1 MESKVNILLV
11 DDKLENLL
19 ALEAILEKL
28 GENLVRATSGEEAL
42 RCLLHQDFAVILLD
56 VQMPGMDGFET
67 ATLIRNRGRSR
78 HTPIIFLTAFSTS
91 DQMLFKGYALGAV
104 DYLLKPLDPNALGA
118 VDYLLKPLDPNI
130 LTSKVTVFVE
140 LFKKTE
146 AVKEQTAQLVVVN
159 TELRQSEER
168 FRSLSTCSPV
178 GIFEIDTE
186 GGCKYTNPRYQA
198 ICEGGCKYTN
208 PRYQAICGLKAA
220 ESLEKR
226 WLESVH
232 PEDKERAVATWSA
245 YIREGRD
252 YSEEFRF
259 QTAHGSI
266 RWVQVRSSPMLSGQG
281 DLLGYVGTL
290 EDITE
295 RKQAEEVRA
304 QVIREQTAR
313 QEAEAANRM
322 KDEFLAVLSHEL
334 RTPLTSM
341 LGWSKILRAK
351 KLDDKA
357 TSRALEAIERNATSQ
372 MQLIEDILDVS
383 RIIRGQLRLNVSA
396 VNLISV
402 MEAALEAV
410 RPLAEPKDIKLNTVL
425 DTSVGSVYGD
435 PARLQQVVWNLL
447 TNAIKFTPKGGRV
460 DVKLSKYFGFSISDF
475 GYAQSNDLG
484 LESDGFGYAQSND
497 LGLESDGK
505 NLDSSNIDESSNL
518 KSQIQNSKFQYAQI
532 QVIDTGIG
540 ISSEFLPKVFERF
553 RQADSTTTRSHN
565 GLGLGLAIVRHLVEL
580 HKGTIFAQSLGA
592 GQGATFTV
600 RLPLLDSRGNRGNRE
615 ATGEISSPMASTPLA
630 GLRVL
635 VVDDEADTRN
645 FLSFMFEEYGAFAT
659 AVASVDEA
667 LAVLEQAKP
676 DILISDI
683 GMSEQDGYTLIR
695 KLRSLEPEKGG
706 CIPAIAL
713 TAYTREEDRL
723 EALSAGFQQH
733 LSKPID
739 PNKLIAVV
747 ANVLELSLEVPV
759 S

>member
-1 MESKVNILLV
+1 MQMEPKVNILLV

-104 DYLLKPLDPNALGA
+104 DYLLKPLDPN
-118 VDYLLKPLDPNI
+118 I

-146 AVKEQTAQLVVVN
+146 AVKIQAAQLVAVN
-159 TELRQSEER
+159 AELRQSEER
-168 FRSLSTCSPV
+168 LRSLSTCSPV

-186 GGCKYTNPRYQA
+186 GGCRYTNPRYQ
-198 ICEGGCKYTN
+198 I
-208 PRYQAICGLKAA
+208 ICGLKAA
-220 ESLEKR
+220 ESLEKS
-226 WLESVH
+226 WLESIH
-232 PEDKERAVATWSA
+232 PEDRERAVGSWSK
-245 YIREGRD
+245 YICEGRD

-259 QTAHGSI
+259 QTTHGI
-266 RWVQVRSSPMLSGQG
+266 ARWVQVRSSPMLSGQG
-281 DLLGYVGTL
+281 ELLGYVGTL

-341 LGWSKILRAK
+341 LGWSKILRSK
-351 KLDDKA
+351 KLDEKA
-357 TSRALEAIERNATSQ
+357 TSRALEAIERNAISQ

-410 RPLAEPKDIKLNTVL
+410 RPLAEPKEIQLTTVL

-435 PARLQQVVWNLL
+435 PARLQQIVWNLL

-460 DVKLSKYFGFSISDF
+460 EVNLSIVCGEEQQTTQK
-475 GYAQSNDLG
+475 
-484 LESDGFGYAQSND
+484 
-497 LGLESDGK
+497 
-505 NLDSSNIDESSNL
+505 
-518 KSQIQNSKFQYAQI
+518 YAQI

-580 HKGTIFAQSLGA
+580 HKGTIFAHSLGS

-600 RLPLLDSRGNRGNRE
+600 KLPLLQNNRE
-615 ATGEISSPMASTPLA
+615 NRVNRETTGEISSSVASTPLA

-667 LAVLEQAKP
+667 LAVVEQAKP

-695 KLRSLEPEKGG
+695 KLRSLEAEKGG

-739 PNKLIAVV
+739 PTKLIAMV
-747 ANVLELSLEVPV
+747 ASILKLPVEVAV
-759 S
+759 N

>member
-1 MESKVNILLV
+1 MQMEPKVNILLV

-104 DYLLKPLDPNALGA
+104 DYLLKPLDPN
-118 VDYLLKPLDPNI
+118 I

-146 AVKEQTAQLVVVN
+146 AIKQQAAQLVAVN
-159 TELRQSEER
+159 AELRQSEER
-168 FRSLSTCSPV
+168 LRSLSTCSPV

-186 GGCKYTNPRYQA
+186 GGCRYTNPRYQ
-198 ICEGGCKYTN
+198 I
-208 PRYQAICGLKAA
+208 ICGLKAA
-220 ESLEKR
+220 ESLEKI

-232 PEDKERAVATWSA
+232 PEDRERAVVSWST
-245 YIREGRD
+245 YICEGRD

-259 QTAHGSI
+259 QTAQGII

-281 DLLGYVGTL
+281 ELLGYVGTL

-341 LGWSKILRAK
+341 LGWSKILRSK

-357 TSRALEAIERNATSQ
+357 TSRALEAIERNAISQ

-410 RPLAEPKDIKLNTVL
+410 RPLAEPKEIQLNTIL

-435 PARLQQVVWNLL
+435 PARLQQIVWNLL

-460 DVKLSKYFGFSISDF
+460 EVNLSIVCGEEQQTTQK
-475 GYAQSNDLG
+475 
-484 LESDGFGYAQSND
+484 
-497 LGLESDGK
+497 
-505 NLDSSNIDESSNL
+505 
-518 KSQIQNSKFQYAQI
+518 YAQI
-532 QVIDTGIG
+532 KVIDTGIG

-580 HKGTIFAQSLGA
+580 HKGTISAQSPGS

-600 RLPLLDSRGNRGNRE
+600 KLPLLQDNRGNRGNRE
-615 ATGEISSPMASTPLA
+615 ATGEISSPVASTPLA
-630 GLRVL
+630 GLKVL

-645 FLSFMFEEYGAFAT
+645 FLRFMFEEYGAIAT

-667 LAVLEQAKP
+667 LAVLEQAKA

-739 PNKLIAVV
+739 PTKLIAMV
-747 ANVLELSLEVPV
+747 ANVLKLPVQVPV

>member
-1 MESKVNILLV
+1 MQMEPKVNILLV

-104 DYLLKPLDPNALGA
+104 DYLLKPLDPN
-118 VDYLLKPLDPNI
+118 I

-146 AVKEQTAQLVVVN
+146 AIKQQAAQLVAMN
-159 TELRQSEER
+159 AELRQSEER
-168 FRSLSTCSPV
+168 LRSLSTCSPV

-186 GGCKYTNPRYQA
+186 GGCRYTNPRYQ
-198 ICEGGCKYTN
+198 I
-208 PRYQAICGLKAA
+208 ICGLKAT
-220 ESLEKR
+220 ESLEKS

-232 PEDKERAVATWSA
+232 PEDRERAVASWSN
-245 YIREGRD
+245 YICEGRD

-259 QTAHGSI
+259 QTAQGII

-281 DLLGYVGTL
+281 ELLGYVGTL

-341 LGWSKILRAK
+341 LGWSKILRSK

-357 TSRALEAIERNATSQ
+357 TSRALEAIERNAISQ

-410 RPLAEPKDIKLNTVL
+410 RPLAEPKEIQLNTVL

-435 PARLQQVVWNLL
+435 PARLQQIVWNLL

-460 DVKLSKYFGFSISDF
+460 EVNLSIVYGEEQQTTQK
-475 GYAQSNDLG
+475 
-484 LESDGFGYAQSND
+484 
-497 LGLESDGK
+497 
-505 NLDSSNIDESSNL
+505 
-518 KSQIQNSKFQYAQI
+518 YAQI

-580 HKGTIFAQSLGA
+580 HKGTIFAQSPGS

-600 RLPLLDSRGNRGNRE
+600 RLPLLQDNRGNRGNRE
-615 ATGEISSPMASTPLA
+615 NREAAEGISSSVASTPLA
-630 GLRVL
+630 GLKVL

-645 FLSFMFEEYGAFAT
+645 FLSFMFEEYGAIAT

-667 LAVLEQAKP
+667 LAVLEQAKA

-706 CIPAIAL
+706 CMPAIAL

-723 EALSAGFQQH
+723 EALAAGFQQH

-739 PNKLIAVV
+739 PTKLIAMV
-747 ANVLELSLEVPV
+747 ASVLKLSVQVPV

>member
-1 MESKVNILLV
+1 MQIEPKVNILLV

-42 RCLLHQDFAVILLD
+42 RCLLNQDYAVILLD

-78 HTPIIFLTAFSTS
+78 HTPIIFLTAFSSS
-91 DQMLFKGYALGAV
+91 DQMLFKGY
-104 DYLLKPLDPNALGA
+104 ALGA

-146 AVKEQTAQLVVVN
+146 AVKQQAAQLVAVN
-159 TELRQSEER
+159 AELRQSEER
-168 FRSLSTCSPV
+168 LRSLSTCSPV

-186 GGCKYTNPRYQA
+186 GGCRYTNPRYQ
-198 ICEGGCKYTN
+198 T
-208 PRYQAICGLKAA
+208 ICGLKAA

-232 PEDKERAVATWSA
+232 PEDRERAVTSWSD
-245 YIREGRD
+245 YIREGRN

-259 QTAHGSI
+259 QTAQGI
-266 RWVQVRSSPMLSGQG
+266 VRWVQVRSSPMLSGQG
-281 DLLGYVGTL
+281 ELLGYVGTL

-295 RKQAEEVRA
+295 GKQAEEVRA

-341 LGWSKILRAK
+341 LGWSKILRSK
-351 KLDDKA
+351 KLDEKA
-357 TSRALEAIERNATSQ
+357 TSRALEAIERNAMSQ

-410 RPLAEPKDIKLNTVL
+410 RPLAEAKDIKLNTVL
-425 DTSVGSVYGD
+425 NTSVGSVYGD

-460 DVKLSKYFGFSISDF
+460 EVRLSAYFGSSISDF
-475 GYAQSNDLG
+475 GFAQSNDFGLG
-484 LESDGFGYAQSND
+484 SDG
-497 LGLESDGK
+497 E
-505 NLDSSNIDESSNL
+505 NLDSSNTDEGSNP
-518 KSQIQNSKFQYAQI
+518 KFKIQNSKSQYAQI

-540 ISSEFLPKVFERF
+540 ISSEFLPKVFDRF

-580 HKGTIFAQSLGA
+580 HKGTIFAQSPGT
-592 GQGATFTV
+592 GEGATFTV
-600 RLPLLDSRGNRGNRE
+600 RLPLLQDNRANRGNRE
-615 ATGEISSPMASTPLA
+615 ATGEISSPVASVPLA
-630 GLRVL
+630 GLKVL
-635 VVDDEADTRN
+635 VVDDQADTRN
-645 FLSFMFEEYGAFAT
+645 FLSFMFEEYGAIAT

-667 LAVLEQAKP
+667 LTVIEQAKA

-706 CIPAIAL
+706 RIPAIAL

-723 EALSAGFQQH
+723 EALTAGFQQH

-739 PNKLIAVV
+739 PTKLIAMVI
-747 ANVLELSLEVPV
+747 NVLKLPQQVPV

>member
-104 DYLLKPLDPNALGA
+104 DYLLKPLDPN
-118 VDYLLKPLDPNI
+118 I

-146 AVKEQTAQLVVVN
+146 AVKQQTAQLVAVN

-178 GIFEIDTE
+178 GIFETDTE
-186 GGCKYTNPRYQA
+186 GD
-198 ICEGGCKYTN
+198 CKYTN
-208 PRYQAICGLKAA
+208 PRYQAICGLKAS

-226 WLESVH
+226 WLESVY
-232 PEDKERAVATWSA
+232 PEDKERAIASWSA
-245 YIREGRD
+245 YICEGRE

-259 QTAHGSI
+259 QAAHGNI
-266 RWVQVRSSPMLSGQG
+266 RWVQVRSSPMLSSQG

-341 LGWSKILRAK
+341 LGWSKILRTK
-351 KLDDKA
+351 KLDEKA
-357 TSRALEAIERNATSQ
+357 TSRALEAIERNAISQ

-410 RPLAEPKDIKLNTVL
+410 RPLAEPKDIQLNTVL
-425 DTSVGSVYGD
+425 DTSIGSVYGD
-435 PARLQQVVWNLL
+435 PARLQQIVWNLL

-460 DVKLSKYFGFSISDF
+460 EVRLSKHFGLPISDF
-475 GYAQSNDLG
+475 GVGATSTTISTSQSNNLRF
-484 LESDGFGYAQSND
+484 ESDS
-497 LGLESDGK
+497 E
-505 NLDSSNIDESSNL
+505 NLDSANTDESNNL
-518 KSQIQNSKFQYAQI
+518 KSKIQNPKSQYAQI

-540 ISSEFLPKVFERF
+540 ISSEFLPKVFDRF

-580 HKGTIFAQSLGA
+580 HKGTIFAQSSGSE
-592 GQGATFTV
+592 QGATFTV
-600 RLPLLDSRGNRGNRE
+600 RLPLLQDNRGSRASRE
-615 ATGEISSPMASTPLA
+615 ATGEISSPVASTPLA

-659 AVASVDEA
+659 AVPSVDEA
-667 LAVLEQAKP
+667 LVVLEQTKP

-706 CIPAIAL
+706 RIPAIAL

-723 EALSAGFQQH
+723 KALSAGFQQH

-739 PNKLIAVV
+739 PNKLIAAV
-747 ANVLELSLEVPV
+747 ANILELPLQVPV

>member
-1 MESKVNILLV
+1 MQMEPKVNILLV

-104 DYLLKPLDPNALGA
+104 DYLLKPLDPN
-118 VDYLLKPLDPNI
+118 I
-130 LTSKVTVFVE
+130 LTSKVTVFAE

-146 AVKEQTAQLVVVN
+146 AVKLQAAQLVAVN
-159 TELRQSEER
+159 AELRQSEER

-186 GGCKYTNPRYQA
+186 GRCRYTNPRYQ
-198 ICEGGCKYTN
+198 T
-208 PRYQAICGLKAA
+208 ICGVKAA
-220 ESLEKR
+220 QSVEKS

-232 PEDKERAVATWSA
+232 PEDRERAVNSWAA
-245 YIREGRD
+245 YINEGRD

-259 QTAHGSI
+259 QTVHSSV

-281 DLLGYVGTL
+281 ELLGYVGTL

-341 LGWSKILRAK
+341 LGWSKILRSK

-357 TSRALEAIERNATSQ
+357 TARALEAIERNATSQ

-383 RIIRGQLRLNVSA
+383 RIIRGQLRLNICA

-410 RPLAEPKDIKLNTVL
+410 RPLAEAKAIQLNTVL

-460 DVKLSKYFGFSISDF
+460 EVRLSTYFGYSINDSPDL
-475 GYAQSNDLG
+475 ASNQASLA
-484 LESDGFGYAQSND
+484 LESKDKNSNSNTDETSNPKSKNVRVSEAEAQNP
-497 LGLESDGK
+497 
-505 NLDSSNIDESSNL
+505 
-518 KSQIQNSKFQYAQI
+518 KFQYAQI

-540 ISSEFLPKVFERF
+540 ISPEFLPKVFERF

-580 HKGTIFAQSLGA
+580 HKGTICAESPGTE
-592 GQGATFTV
+592 QGATFTV
-600 RLPLLDSRGNRGNRE
+600 RLPLLQDNRANKGTKE
-615 ATGEISSPMASTPLA
+615 AGEISSLGASTPLA
-630 GLRVL
+630 GLKVL
-635 VVDDEADTRN
+635 VVDDETDTRN
-645 FLSFMFEEYGAFAT
+645 FLSFMFEDYGAVAT
-659 AVASVDEA
+659 AVSSVDEA
-667 LAVLEQAKP
+667 LAVLEQTKP

-706 CIPAIAL
+706 RIPAIAL
-713 TAYTREEDRL
+713 TAYTRDEDRL
-723 EALSAGFQQH
+723 QALAAGFQQH
-733 LSKPID
+733 LPKPID
-739 PNKLIAVV
+739 PTKLIGVV
-747 ANVLELSLEVPV
+747 VNVLKLPVEVPV

>member
-1 MESKVNILLV
+1 MQMEPKVNILLV

-104 DYLLKPLDPNALGA
+104 DYLLKPLDPN
-118 VDYLLKPLDPNI
+118 I

-146 AVKEQTAQLVVVN
+146 AVKQQTAQLVAVN

-178 GIFEIDTE
+178 GIFETDTE
-186 GGCKYTNPRYQA
+186 GD
-198 ICEGGCKYTN
+198 CKYTN
-208 PRYQAICGLKAA
+208 PRYQAICGLKAS
-220 ESLEKR
+220 ESLEKK

-232 PEDKERAVATWSA
+232 PEDKERAIASWSA
-245 YIREGRD
+245 YICEGRE

-259 QTAHGSI
+259 QAVHGNI
-266 RWVQVRSSPMLSGQG
+266 RWVQVRSSPMLSSQG

-351 KLDDKA
+351 KLDEKA
-357 TSRALEAIERNATSQ
+357 TSRALEAIERNAISQ

-410 RPLAEPKDIKLNTVL
+410 RPLAEPKDIQLSTVL
-425 DTSVGSVYGD
+425 DTSIGSVYGD
-435 PARLQQVVWNLL
+435 PARLQQIVWNLL

-460 DVKLSKYFGFSISDF
+460 EVRLSKHFGLPISDF
-475 GYAQSNDLG
+475 PAERYANGVIATSKNLSTTQSNDFG
-484 LESDGFGYAQSND
+484 LESHS
-497 LGLESDGK
+497 E
-505 NLDSSNIDESSNL
+505 NLDSSNTEESNNL
-518 KSQIQNSKFQYAQI
+518 KSVLENSDGREPNLKLSAKSQNSKSQYAQI

-580 HKGTIFAQSLGA
+580 HKGTIFAQSLGT

-600 RLPLLDSRGNRGNRE
+600 RLPLLQDNRGNRE
-615 ATGEISSPMASTPLA
+615 ATGKISSSLASTPLA
-630 GLRVL
+630 GLKVL

-683 GMSEQDGYTLIR
+683 GMSGQDGYTLIR

-706 CIPAIAL
+706 RIPAIAL

-723 EALSAGFQQH
+723 KALSAGFQQH

-739 PNKLIAVV
+739 PNKLIAAV
-747 ANVLELSLEVPV
+747 ANVLELPLEVPV

>member
-1 MESKVNILLV
+1 MQMESKVNILLV

-104 DYLLKPLDPNALGA
+104 DYLLKPLDPN
-118 VDYLLKPLDPNI
+118 I
-130 LTSKVTVFVE
+130 LTSKVIVFVE

-146 AVKEQTAQLVVVN
+146 AVKQQAAQLVAVN

-198 ICEGGCKYTN
+198 IC
-208 PRYQAICGLKAA
+208 GLKAA

-232 PEDKERAVATWSA
+232 PEDKERAVASWSA

-259 QTAHGSI
+259 QTAHGSD

-281 DLLGYVGTL
+281 ELVGYVGTL

-351 KLDDKA
+351 KLDEKA

-396 VNLISV
+396 VNLLSV

-425 DTSVGSVYGD
+425 DTSIGSVYGD
-435 PARLQQVVWNLL
+435 PARLQQIVWNLL

-460 DVKLSKYFGFSISDF
+460 EVRLSKYLGFSISDLE
-475 GYAQSNDLG
+475 LG
-484 LESDGFGYAQSND
+484 SDG
-497 LGLESDGK
+497 E
-505 NLDSSNIDESSNL
+505 NLDSLDTDKSSNL
-518 KSQIQNSKFQYAQI
+518 QSKIQNSKSQYAQI
-532 QVIDTGIG
+532 QVVDTGIG

-600 RLPLLDSRGNRGNRE
+600 RLPLLQDNRGNRASRE
-615 ATGEISSPMASTPLA
+615 ATGEISSVASTPLA

-635 VVDDEADTRN
+635 VVDDETDTRN

-706 CIPAIAL
+706 RIPAIAL

-723 EALSAGFQQH
+723 KALSAGFQQH

-739 PNKLIAVV
+739 PTKLIAVV
-747 ANVLELSLEVPV
+747 ANVLELTLEVTV

>member
-1 MESKVNILLV
+1 MQMEPKVNILLV

-104 DYLLKPLDPNALGA
+104 DYLLKPLDPN
-118 VDYLLKPLDPNI
+118 I
-130 LTSKVTVFVE
+130 LTSKVIVFVE

-146 AVKEQTAQLVVVN
+146 AVKQQAAQLVAVN
-159 TELRQSEER
+159 AELRQSEER
-168 FRSLSTCSPV
+168 LRSLSTCSPV

-186 GGCKYTNPRYQA
+186 GGCRYTNPRYQ
-198 ICEGGCKYTN
+198 I
-208 PRYQAICGLKAA
+208 ICGLKAA
-220 ESLEKR
+220 ESLQKK

-232 PEDKERAVATWSA
+232 PEDRERAVATWSN
-245 YIREGRD
+245 YICEGRD

-259 QTAHGSI
+259 QTAHGII

-281 DLLGYVGTL
+281 ELLGYVGTL

-341 LGWSKILRAK
+341 LGWSKILRSK
-351 KLDDKA
+351 KLDEKA

-396 VNLISV
+396 VNLITV

-410 RPLAEPKDIKLNTVL
+410 RPLAEPKEIQLTTVL

-435 PARLQQVVWNLL
+435 PARLQQIVWNLL

-460 DVKLSKYFGFSISDF
+460 EVHLSVVCDQEQQKTH
-475 GYAQSNDLG
+475 
-484 LESDGFGYAQSND
+484 
-497 LGLESDGK
+497 K
-505 NLDSSNIDESSNL
+505 H
-518 KSQIQNSKFQYAQI
+518 AQI

-580 HKGTIFAQSLGA
+580 HKGTISAESLGT

-600 RLPLLDSRGNRGNRE
+600 RLPVLQDNRGNRGNRGNKE
-615 ATGEISSPMASTPLA
+615 LTQEISSSVVSTPLA

-667 LAVLEQAKP
+667 LAILEQAKT

-723 EALSAGFQQH
+723 KALSAGFQQH

-739 PNKLIAVV
+739 PTKLIAMV
-747 ANVLELSLEVPV
+747 ASVLKLPVEVSV

>member
-1 MESKVNILLV
+1 MEPKVNILLV

-104 DYLLKPLDPNALGA
+104 DYLLKPLDPN
-118 VDYLLKPLDPNI
+118 I
-130 LTSKVTVFVE
+130 LTSKVIVFVE

-146 AVKEQTAQLVVVN
+146 AVKQQAAQLVAVN

-178 GIFEIDTE
+178 GIFETDTE
-186 GGCKYTNPRYQA
+186 GD
-198 ICEGGCKYTN
+198 CKYTN

-232 PEDKERAVATWSA
+232 PEDRERAIASWSA
-245 YIREGRD
+245 YICEGRD

-259 QTAHGSI
+259 QTTQSSI
-266 RWVQVRSSPMLSGQG
+266 RWVQVRSSPMLSSQG
-281 DLLGYVGTL
+281 ELLGYVGTL

-357 TSRALEAIERNATSQ
+357 TSRALEAIERNAISQ

-410 RPLAEPKDIKLNTVL
+410 RPLAEPKDIQLSTVL

-435 PARLQQVVWNLL
+435 PARLQQIVWNLL

-460 DVKLSKYFGFSISDF
+460 EVKLSTYFGFSISDF
-475 GYAQSNDLG
+475 GLG
-484 LESDGFGYAQSND
+484 ADSE
-497 LGLESDGK
+497 
-505 NLDSSNIDESSNL
+505 NLDSSNTDENGNL
-518 KSQIQNSKFQYAQI
+518 RSKIPNPKSQYAQI

-580 HKGTIFAQSLGA
+580 HKGTIFAQSSGS

-600 RLPLLDSRGNRGNRE
+600 RLPLLQDNRE
-615 ATGEISSPMASTPLA
+615 NREVTGKISSPASTPLA

-635 VVDDEADTRN
+635 VVDDETDTRN

-659 AVASVDEA
+659 AVGSVDEA

-706 CIPAIAL
+706 RIPAIAL
-713 TAYTREEDRL
+713 TAYTREEDHL

-739 PNKLIAVV
+739 PNKLIAAV
-747 ANVLELSLEVPV
+747 ANVLKLPLEVPV

>member
-1 MESKVNILLV
+1 MQMEPKVNILIV

-104 DYLLKPLDPNALGA
+104 DYLF
-118 VDYLLKPLDPNI
+118 KPLDPNI

-146 AVKEQTAQLVVVN
+146 AVKQQAAQLVAVN
-159 TELRQSEER
+159 AELRQSEER
-168 FRSLSTCSPV
+168 LRSLSTCSPV

-186 GGCKYTNPRYQA
+186 GGCR
-198 ICEGGCKYTN
+198 YTN

-232 PEDKERAVATWSA
+232 PEDRERADASWSA

-252 YSEEFRF
+252 YSDEFRF
-259 QTAHGSI
+259 QTAHSI
-266 RWVQVRSSPMLSGQG
+266 GRWVQVRSSPMLSSQG
-281 DLLGYVGTL
+281 ELLGYVGTL

-341 LGWSKILRAK
+341 LGWSKILRSK
-351 KLDDKA
+351 KLDEKA
-357 TSRALEAIERNATSQ
+357 TSRALEAIERNAVAQ

-402 MEAALEAV
+402 MEAVLEAV

-460 DVKLSKYFGFSISDF
+460 EVRLSTYFGFSISDF
-475 GYAQSNDLG
+475 GLA
-484 LESDGFGYAQSND
+484 SDG
-497 LGLESDGK
+497 E
-505 NLDSSNIDESSNL
+505 NLDSSNTDESSNL
-518 KSQIQNSKFQYAQI
+518 TSVLESSDAGEPTLRHSAKSQNCKSQYAQI
-532 QVIDTGIG
+532 EVIDTGIG
-540 ISSEFLPKVFERF
+540 ISAEFLPKVFERF

-565 GLGLGLAIVRHLVEL
+565 GLGLG
-580 HKGTIFAQSLGA
+580 G
-592 GQGATFTV
+592 
-600 RLPLLDSRGNRGNRE
+600 
-615 ATGEISSPMASTPLA
+615 
-630 GLRVL
+630 
-635 VVDDEADTRN
+635 
-645 FLSFMFEEYGAFAT
+645 
-659 AVASVDEA
+659 
-667 LAVLEQAKP
+667 
-676 DILISDI
+676 
-683 GMSEQDGYTLIR
+683 
-695 KLRSLEPEKGG
+695 
-706 CIPAIAL
+706 
-713 TAYTREEDRL
+713 
-723 EALSAGFQQH
+723 
-733 LSKPID
+733 
-739 PNKLIAVV
+739 
-747 ANVLELSLEVPV
+747 
-759 S
+759 

>member
-1 MESKVNILLV
+1 MQMEPKVNILLV

-104 DYLLKPLDPNALGA
+104 DYLLKPLDPN
-118 VDYLLKPLDPNI
+118 I
-130 LTSKVTVFVE
+130 LTSKVIVFVE

-146 AVKEQTAQLVVVN
+146 AVKQQAAQLVAVN

-198 ICEGGCKYTN
+198 IC
-208 PRYQAICGLKAA
+208 GLKAA
-220 ESLEKR
+220 ESLEKI

-232 PEDKERAVATWSA
+232 PEDKERAVASWSA

-259 QTAHGSI
+259 QTAHGSD

-281 DLLGYVGTL
+281 ELMGYVGTL

-351 KLDDKA
+351 KLDEKA
-357 TSRALEAIERNATSQ
+357 TSRALEAIERNAISQ

-425 DTSVGSVYGD
+425 DTSIGSVYGD

-460 DVKLSKYFGFSISDF
+460 EVRLSKYLGFSISDLE
-475 GYAQSNDLG
+475 LG
-484 LESDGFGYAQSND
+484 SDD
-497 LGLESDGK
+497 E
-505 NLDSSNIDESSNL
+505 NLDSLDTDKSSNL
-518 KSQIQNSKFQYAQI
+518 QSKIQNSKSQYAQI

-580 HKGTIFAQSLGA
+580 HKGAIFAQSLGT

-600 RLPLLDSRGNRGNRE
+600 RLPLLQDNRGNRASRE
-615 ATGEISSPMASTPLA
+615 ATGEISSVASTPLA

-635 VVDDEADTRN
+635 VVDDETDTRN

-659 AVASVDEA
+659 AVGSVDEA

-706 CIPAIAL
+706 HIPAIAL

-723 EALSAGFQQH
+723 KALSAGFQQH

-739 PNKLIAVV
+739 PTKLITVV
-747 ANVLELSLEVPV
+747 ANVLELPLEVSV

>member
-1 MESKVNILLV
+1 MQMEPKVNILLV

-104 DYLLKPLDPNALGA
+104 DYLLKPLDPN
-118 VDYLLKPLDPNI
+118 I

-146 AVKEQTAQLVVVN
+146 AVKQQAAQLVAMN
-159 TELRQSEER
+159 AELRQSEER
-168 FRSLSTCSPV
+168 LRSLSTCSPV

-186 GGCKYTNPRYQA
+186 GGCRYTNPRYQ
-198 ICEGGCKYTN
+198 I
-208 PRYQAICGLKAA
+208 ICGLKAA
-220 ESLEKR
+220 ESLEKS

-232 PEDKERAVATWSA
+232 PEDKERAVASWSA
-245 YIREGRD
+245 YIYEGRD

-259 QTAHGSI
+259 QTAHGII
-266 RWVQVRSSPMLSGQG
+266 RCVQVRSSPMLSGQG
-281 DLLGYVGTL
+281 ELLGYVGTL

-341 LGWSKILRAK
+341 LGWSKILRSK
-351 KLDDKA
+351 KLDEKA
-357 TSRALEAIERNATSQ
+357 TSRALEAIERNAMSQ

-410 RPLAEPKDIKLNTVL
+410 RPLAEPKEIQLNTVL

-435 PARLQQVVWNLL
+435 PARLQQIVWNLL

-460 DVKLSKYFGFSISDF
+460 EVNLSIVCGEEQQTTQK
-475 GYAQSNDLG
+475 
-484 LESDGFGYAQSND
+484 
-497 LGLESDGK
+497 
-505 NLDSSNIDESSNL
+505 
-518 KSQIQNSKFQYAQI
+518 YAQI

-580 HKGTIFAQSLGA
+580 HKGTIFAQSPGS

-600 RLPLLDSRGNRGNRE
+600 RLPLLQDNRGNRE
-615 ATGEISSPMASTPLA
+615 NREAAEGISSSVASTPLA
-630 GLRVL
+630 GLKVL

-645 FLSFMFEEYGAFAT
+645 FLSFMFEEYGAIAT

-667 LAVLEQAKP
+667 LAVLEQAKV

-706 CIPAIAL
+706 CMPAIAL

-723 EALSAGFQQH
+723 KALSVGFQQH

-739 PNKLIAVV
+739 PTKLIAMV
-747 ANVLELSLEVPV
+747 ASVLKLPVEVSV

>member
-1 MESKVNILLV
+1 MQIEPKVNILLV

-42 RCLLHQDFAVILLD
+42 RCLLNQDYAVILLD

-78 HTPIIFLTAFSTS
+78 HTPIIFLTAFSSS
-91 DQMLFKGYALGAV
+91 DQMLFKGY
-104 DYLLKPLDPNALGA
+104 ALGA

-146 AVKEQTAQLVVVN
+146 AVKQQAAQLVAVN
-159 TELRQSEER
+159 AELRQSEER
-168 FRSLSTCSPV
+168 LRSLSTCSPV

-186 GGCKYTNPRYQA
+186 GGCRYTNPRYQ
-198 ICEGGCKYTN
+198 T
-208 PRYQAICGLKAA
+208 ICGLKAA

-232 PEDKERAVATWSA
+232 PEDRERAVTSWSD
-245 YIREGRD
+245 YIREGRN

-259 QTAHGSI
+259 QTAQGI
-266 RWVQVRSSPMLSGQG
+266 VRWVQVRSSPMLSGQG
-281 DLLGYVGTL
+281 ELLGYVGTL

-295 RKQAEEVRA
+295 GKQAEEVRA

-341 LGWSKILRAK
+341 LGWSKILRSK

-357 TSRALEAIERNATSQ
+357 TSRALEAIERNAMSQ

-410 RPLAEPKDIKLNTVL
+410 RPLAEAKDIKLNTVL
-425 DTSVGSVYGD
+425 NTSVGSVYGD

-460 DVKLSKYFGFSISDF
+460 EVRLSAYFGSSISDF
-475 GYAQSNDLG
+475 PAERYANGFAQSNDFGLG
-484 LESDGFGYAQSND
+484 SDG
-497 LGLESDGK
+497 E
-505 NLDSSNIDESSNL
+505 NLDSSNTDEGSNPKFQIPIS
-518 KSQIQNSKFQYAQI
+518 KSQYAQI

-580 HKGTIFAQSLGA
+580 HKGTIFAQSPGT
-592 GQGATFTV
+592 GEGATFTV
-600 RLPLLDSRGNRGNRE
+600 RLPLLQDNRANRGNTE
-615 ATGEISSPMASTPLA
+615 ATGEISSPVASVPLA
-630 GLRVL
+630 GLKVL
-635 VVDDEADTRN
+635 VVDDQADTRN
-645 FLSFMFEEYGAFAT
+645 FLSFMFEEYGAIAT

-667 LAVLEQAKP
+667 LTVIEQAKA

-706 CIPAIAL
+706 RIPAIAL

-723 EALSAGFQQH
+723 EALTAGFQQH

-739 PNKLIAVV
+739 PTKLIAMVV
-747 ANVLELSLEVPV
+747 NVLKLPQEVPV

>member
-1 MESKVNILLV
+1 MQMEPKVNILLV

-42 RCLLHQDFAVILLD
+42 RCLLNQDYAVILLD

-78 HTPIIFLTAFSTS
+78 HTPIIFLTAFSSS
-91 DQMLFKGYALGAV
+91 DQMLFKGY
-104 DYLLKPLDPNALGA
+104 ALGA

-146 AVKEQTAQLVVVN
+146 AVKQQAAQLVAVN
-159 TELRQSEER
+159 AELRQSEER
-168 FRSLSTCSPV
+168 LRSLSTCSPV

-186 GGCKYTNPRYQA
+186 GGCRYTNPRYQ
-198 ICEGGCKYTN
+198 T
-208 PRYQAICGLKAA
+208 ICGLKAA

-232 PEDKERAVATWSA
+232 PEDRERAVTSWSD
-245 YIREGRD
+245 YIREGRN

-259 QTAHGSI
+259 QTAQGI
-266 RWVQVRSSPMLSGQG
+266 VRWVQVRSSPMLSGQG
-281 DLLGYVGTL
+281 ELLGYVGTL

-295 RKQAEEVRA
+295 GKQAEEVRA

-341 LGWSKILRAK
+341 LGWSKILRSK
-351 KLDDKA
+351 KLDEKA
-357 TSRALEAIERNATSQ
+357 TSRALEAIERNAMSQ

-410 RPLAEPKDIKLNTVL
+410 RPLAEAKDIKLNTVL
-425 DTSVGSVYGD
+425 NTSVGSVYGD

-460 DVKLSKYFGFSISDF
+460 EVRLSAYFGSSISDF
-475 GYAQSNDLG
+475 GFAQSNDFGLG
-484 LESDGFGYAQSND
+484 SDG
-497 LGLESDGK
+497 E
-505 NLDSSNIDESSNL
+505 NLDSSNTDEGSNP
-518 KSQIQNSKFQYAQI
+518 KFKIQNSKSQYAQI

-580 HKGTIFAQSLGA
+580 HKGTIFAQSPGT
-592 GQGATFTV
+592 GEGATFTV
-600 RLPLLDSRGNRGNRE
+600 RLPLLQDNRANRGNRE
-615 ATGEISSPMASTPLA
+615 ATGEISSPVASVPLA

-635 VVDDEADTRN
+635 VVDDQPDTRN
-645 FLSFMFEEYGAFAT
+645 FLSFMFEEYGAIAT

-667 LAVLEQAKP
+667 LTVIEQAKA

-706 CIPAIAL
+706 RIPAIAL

-723 EALSAGFQQH
+723 EALTAGFQQH

-739 PNKLIAVV
+739 PTKLIAMVI
-747 ANVLELSLEVPV
+747 NVLKLPQQVPV

>member
-1 MESKVNILLV
+1 MQMEPKVNILLV
-11 DDKLENLL
+11 DDKVENLL

-104 DYLLKPLDPNALGA
+104 DYLLKPLN
-118 VDYLLKPLDPNI
+118 PNI
-130 LTSKVTVFVE
+130 LTSKVIVFVE

-146 AVKEQTAQLVVVN
+146 AVKQQAAQLVAVN
-159 TELRQSEER
+159 GSLRQSEER
-168 FRSLSTCSPV
+168 LRSLSTCSPV

-186 GGCKYTNPRYQA
+186 GGCR
-198 ICEGGCKYTN
+198 YTN
-208 PRYQAICGLKAA
+208 PRYQAICGLQAA

-232 PEDKERAVATWSA
+232 PEDRERAVSSWSN
-245 YIREGRD
+245 YIRQSRD

-259 QTAHGSI
+259 QTAYGSI

-281 DLLGYVGTL
+281 ELLGYVGTL

-313 QEAEAANRM
+313 AEAEAANRM

-341 LGWSKILRAK
+341 LGWSKILRSK

-357 TSRALEAIERNATSQ
+357 TSRALEAIERNAISQ

-383 RIIRGQLRLNVSA
+383 RIIRGQLRLNVAA

-410 RPLAEPKDIKLNTVL
+410 RPLAEAKDIKLNTVL

-447 TNAIKFTPKGGRV
+447 TNAIKFTPKGGKV
-460 DVKLSKYFGFSISDF
+460 EVNLSVVYGE
-475 GYAQSNDLG
+475 GQ
-484 LESDGFGYAQSND
+484 QTTHR
-497 LGLESDGK
+497 
-505 NLDSSNIDESSNL
+505 
-518 KSQIQNSKFQYAQI
+518 YAQI

-580 HKGTIFAQSLGA
+580 HKGTIFAQSLGT

-600 RLPLLDSRGNRGNRE
+600 RLPLLQDNRNSRWNGE
-615 ATGEISSPMASTPLA
+615 TEEISSPVPSTPLA

-635 VVDDEADTRN
+635 VVDDETDTRN
-645 FLSFMFEEYGAFAT
+645 FLSFMFEEYGAIAT

-667 LAVLEQAKP
+667 LAVVEQAKL

-706 CIPAIAL
+706 GIPAIAL

-723 EALSAGFQQH
+723 EALRAGFQQH

-739 PNKLIAVV
+739 PTKLIAMV
-747 ANVLELSLEVPV
+747 ANVLKLPLEI
-759 S
+759 SAS

>member
-1 MESKVNILLV
+1 MEPKVNILLV

-104 DYLLKPLDPNALGA
+104 DYLLKPLDPN
-118 VDYLLKPLDPNI
+118 I
-130 LTSKVTVFVE
+130 LTSKVIVFVE

-146 AVKEQTAQLVVVN
+146 AVKQQAAQLVAVN

-178 GIFEIDTE
+178 GIFETDTE
-186 GGCKYTNPRYQA
+186 GN
-198 ICEGGCKYTN
+198 CKYTN
-208 PRYQAICGLKAA
+208 PRYQAICGLTAG

-232 PEDKERAVATWSA
+232 PQDRERASASWSA
-245 YIREGRD
+245 YIRESRD

-259 QTAHGSI
+259 QTAHGSD
-266 RWVQVRSSPMLSGQG
+266 RWVQVRSSPMLSSQG
-281 DLLGYVGTL
+281 ELLGYVGTL

-357 TSRALEAIERNATSQ
+357 TSRALEAIERNAISQ

-460 DVKLSKYFGFSISDF
+460 EVRLSKYFGFSISD
-475 GYAQSNDLG
+475 LG
-484 LESDGFGYAQSND
+484 LGSN
-497 LGLESDGK
+497 GE
-505 NLDSSNIDESSNL
+505 NLDSSNTNESSNL
-518 KSQIQNSKFQYAQI
+518 QSKIQNSKSQYAQI

-580 HKGTIFAQSLGA
+580 HKGTIFAQSLGS

-600 RLPLLDSRGNRGNRE
+600 RLPLLQDNRGNRASRE
-615 ATGEISSPMASTPLA
+615 TTGEISPVASTPLA

-659 AVASVDEA
+659 AVGSVDEA
-667 LAVLEQAKP
+667 LAILEQAKP
-676 DILISDI
+676 DVLISDI

-706 CIPAIAL
+706 HIPAIAL

-723 EALSAGFQQH
+723 KALSAGFQQH

-739 PNKLIAVV
+739 PTKLIAVV
-747 ANVLELSLEVPV
+747 ANVLQLTLEVPV

>member
-1 MESKVNILLV
+1 MQMEPKVNILLV

-104 DYLLKPLDPNALGA
+104 DYLLKPLDPN
-118 VDYLLKPLDPNI
+118 I
-130 LTSKVTVFVE
+130 LTSKVIVFVE

-146 AVKEQTAQLVVVN
+146 AVKQQAAQLVAVN

-178 GIFEIDTE
+178 GIFETDT
-186 GGCKYTNPRYQA
+186 
-198 ICEGGCKYTN
+198 EGGCKYTN

-232 PEDKERAVATWSA
+232 PEDRERAIATWSA
-245 YIREGRD
+245 YICEGRD

-259 QTAHGSI
+259 QTTQASI
-266 RWVQVRSSPMLSGQG
+266 RWVQVRSSPMLSSQG
-281 DLLGYVGTL
+281 ELLGYVGTL

-357 TSRALEAIERNATSQ
+357 TSRALEAIERNAISQ

-447 TNAIKFTPKGGRV
+447 TNAIKFTPKGGKV
-460 DVKLSKYFGFSISDF
+460 EVKLSTYFGFSISDF
-475 GYAQSNDLG
+475 GLG
-484 LESDGFGYAQSND
+484 SDG
-497 LGLESDGK
+497 E
-505 NLDSSNIDESSNL
+505 NLDSSDTDENGNL
-518 KSQIQNSKFQYAQI
+518 RSQIQNPKSQYAQI

-580 HKGTIFAQSLGA
+580 HKGTIFAQSSGS

-600 RLPLLDSRGNRGNRE
+600 RLPLLQDNRGNRE
-615 ATGEISSPMASTPLA
+615 VTGKISSPASTPLA

-635 VVDDEADTRN
+635 VVDDETDTRN

-659 AVASVDEA
+659 AVGSVDEA

-706 CIPAIAL
+706 RIPAIAL
-713 TAYTREEDRL
+713 TAYTREEDYL

-739 PNKLIAVV
+739 PNKLIAAV
-747 ANVLELSLEVPV
+747 ANVLKLPLEVPV

>member
-1 MESKVNILLV
+1 MEPKVNILLV

-104 DYLLKPLDPNALGA
+104 DYLLKPLDPN
-118 VDYLLKPLDPNI
+118 I

-146 AVKEQTAQLVVVN
+146 AVKQQTAQLVAVN

-178 GIFEIDTE
+178 GIFETDTE
-186 GGCKYTNPRYQA
+186 GD
-198 ICEGGCKYTN
+198 CKYTN
-208 PRYQAICGLKAA
+208 PRYQAICGLKAS

-232 PEDKERAVATWSA
+232 TEDKERAIASWSA
-245 YIREGRD
+245 YICEGRE

-259 QTAHGSI
+259 QAAHGNI
-266 RWVQVRSSPMLSGQG
+266 RWVQVRSSPMLSSQG

-341 LGWSKILRAK
+341 LGWSKILRTK
-351 KLDDKA
+351 KLDEKA
-357 TSRALEAIERNATSQ
+357 TYRALEAIERNAISQ

-410 RPLAEPKDIKLNTVL
+410 RPLAEPKDIQLNTVL
-425 DTSVGSVYGD
+425 DTSIGSVYGD
-435 PARLQQVVWNLL
+435 PARLQQIVWNLL

-460 DVKLSKYFGFSISDF
+460 EVRLSKHFGFSISDF
-475 GYAQSNDLG
+475 GVSAQSNDFG
-484 LESDGFGYAQSND
+484 FESHS
-497 LGLESDGK
+497 E
-505 NLDSSNIDESSNL
+505 NLDSSNTDESSNL
-518 KSQIQNSKFQYAQI
+518 QSKIQSSKSQYAQI

-580 HKGTIFAQSLGA
+580 HKGTIFAQSLGT

-600 RLPLLDSRGNRGNRE
+600 RLPLLQDNRVNRE
-615 ATGEISSPMASTPLA
+615 ATGKISSSVASTPLA

-667 LAVLEQAKP
+667 LVVLEQAKP

-706 CIPAIAL
+706 RIPAIAL

-723 EALSAGFQQH
+723 EALAAGFQQH

-739 PNKLIAVV
+739 PNKLIVAV
-747 ANVLELSLEVPV
+747 ANVLELPLEVPV

>member
-1 MESKVNILLV
+1 MQMEPKVNILLV

-28 GENLVRATSGEEAL
+28 GENLIRATSGEEAL

-104 DYLLKPLDPNALGA
+104 DYLLKPLDPN
-118 VDYLLKPLDPNI
+118 I
-130 LTSKVTVFVE
+130 LTSKVTVFAE

-146 AVKEQTAQLVVVN
+146 AIKRQAAQLVAVN
-159 TELRQSEER
+159 AELKQNEER
-168 FRSLSTCSPV
+168 WRSLSTCSPV

-186 GGCKYTNPRYQA
+186 GRCQYTNPRYQ
-198 ICEGGCKYTN
+198 I
-208 PRYQAICGLKAA
+208 ICGLKAA
-220 ESLEKR
+220 ESLEKK

-232 PEDKERAVATWSA
+232 PEDQERAITSWSA
-245 YIREGRD
+245 YIHQGHD

-259 QTAHGSI
+259 QNAHSNI

-281 DLLGYVGTL
+281 ELIGYVGTL

-341 LGWSKILRAK
+341 LGWSKILRSK
-351 KLDDKA
+351 KLDEKA
-357 TSRALEAIERNATSQ
+357 TSRALEAIERNAMSQ

-383 RIIRGQLRLNVSA
+383 RIIRGQLRLNVCA
-396 VNLISV
+396 VNLLSV

-410 RPLAEPKDIKLNTVL
+410 RPLADPKEIQLNTLL

-435 PARLQQVVWNLL
+435 PARLQQIVWNLL

-460 DVKLSKYFGFSISDF
+460 EVKLSTYFGYSISDL
-475 GYAQSNDLG
+475 ASNA
-484 LESDGFGYAQSND
+484 E
-497 LGLESDGK
+497 
-505 NLDSSNIDESSNL
+505 NLDSANINESTNL
-518 KSQIQNSKFQYAQI
+518 KSQIPNPKFQYAQI

-540 ISSEFLPKVFERF
+540 ISAEFLPKVFERF

-580 HKGTIFAQSLGA
+580 HKGTIFAESPGTE
-592 GQGATFTV
+592 QGATFTV
-600 RLPLLDSRGNRGNRE
+600 RLPLLQNNRSNKGNRE
-615 ATGEISSPMASTPLA
+615 GGEISSSVLSTPLT
-630 GLRVL
+630 GLRIL

-645 FLSFMFEEYGAFAT
+645 FLSFMFEDYGAITT
-659 AVASVDEA
+659 AVGSVDEA
-667 LAVLEQAKP
+667 LAALEQAKP

-695 KLRSLEPEKGG
+695 KLRALEPEKGG

-739 PNKLIAVV
+739 PTKLIGAVV
-747 ANVLELSLEVPV
+747 SILKLPLEVSV
-759 S
+759 R

>member
-1 MESKVNILLV
+1 MQMEPKVNILLV

-42 RCLLHQDFAVILLD
+42 RCLLNQDYAVILLD

-78 HTPIIFLTAFSTS
+78 HTPIIFLTAFSSS
-91 DQMLFKGYALGAV
+91 DQMLFKGY
-104 DYLLKPLDPNALGA
+104 ALGA

-146 AVKEQTAQLVVVN
+146 AVKQQAAQLVAVN
-159 TELRQSEER
+159 GELRQSEER
-168 FRSLSTCSPV
+168 LRSLSTCSPV

-186 GGCKYTNPRYQA
+186 GGCRYTNPRYQ
-198 ICEGGCKYTN
+198 T
-208 PRYQAICGLKAA
+208 ICGLKAA

-232 PEDKERAVATWSA
+232 PEDRERAVTSWSD
-245 YIREGRD
+245 YIREGRN

-259 QTAHGSI
+259 QTAQGI
-266 RWVQVRSSPMLSGQG
+266 VRWVQVRSSPMLSGQG
-281 DLLGYVGTL
+281 ELLGYVGTL

-341 LGWSKILRAK
+341 LGWSKILRSK
-351 KLDDKA
+351 KLDEKA
-357 TSRALEAIERNATSQ
+357 TSRALEAIERNAMSQ

-460 DVKLSKYFGFSISDF
+460 EVRLSAYFGSSISDF
-475 GYAQSNDLG
+475 PAERYANGFAQSNDFGLG
-484 LESDGFGYAQSND
+484 SDS
-497 LGLESDGK
+497 E
-505 NLDSSNIDESSNL
+505 NLDSSNTDESSNP
-518 KSQIQNSKFQYAQI
+518 KFEIQNSKSQYAQI

-540 ISSEFLPKVFERF
+540 ISSEFLPKVFDRF

-565 GLGLGLAIVRHLVEL
+565 GLGLGLAIVRHLMEL
-580 HKGTIFAQSLGA
+580 HKGTIFAQSPGT
-592 GQGATFTV
+592 GEGATFTV
-600 RLPLLDSRGNRGNRE
+600 RLPLLQDNRANRGNRE
-615 ATGEISSPMASTPLA
+615 ATGEISSPVASVPLT

-635 VVDDEADTRN
+635 VVDDQADTRN
-645 FLSFMFEEYGAFAT
+645 FLSFMFEEYGAIAT

-667 LAVLEQAKP
+667 LAVIEQAKA

-706 CIPAIAL
+706 RIPAIAL

-723 EALSAGFQQH
+723 EALRAGFQQH

-739 PNKLIAVV
+739 PTKLIAMVV
-747 ANVLELSLEVPV
+747 NVLKLPLEVPV

>member
-1 MESKVNILLV
+1 MERKVNILLV

-104 DYLLKPLDPNALGA
+104 DYLLKPLDPN
-118 VDYLLKPLDPNI
+118 I

-146 AVKEQTAQLVVVN
+146 AIKQQTAQLVAVN

-178 GIFEIDTE
+178 GIFETDTE
-186 GGCKYTNPRYQA
+186 GNCKYTNPRYQV
-198 ICEGGCKYTN
+198 
-208 PRYQAICGLKAA
+208 ICGLKAA

-232 PEDKERAVATWSA
+232 PEDRERAIASWST
-245 YIREGRD
+245 YICEGRE

-259 QTAHGSI
+259 QAAHGNI
-266 RWVQVRSSPMLSGQG
+266 RWVQVRSSPMLSSQG

-341 LGWSKILRAK
+341 LGWSKILRTK
-351 KLDDKA
+351 KLDEKA
-357 TSRALEAIERNATSQ
+357 TSRALEAIERNAISQ

-410 RPLAEPKDIKLNTVL
+410 RPLAEPKDIQLSTVL
-425 DTSVGSVYGD
+425 DTSIGSVYGD
-435 PARLQQVVWNLL
+435 PARLQQIVWNLL

-460 DVKLSKYFGFSISDF
+460 EVRLSKHIGFSISDF
-475 GYAQSNDLG
+475 SVSAQSN
-484 LESDGFGYAQSND
+484 GFG
-497 LGLESDGK
+497 LGTDGK
-505 NLDSSNIDESSNL
+505 NLASSNTDESSNL
-518 KSQIQNSKFQYAQI
+518 QSQIQNLKSQYAQI
-532 QVIDTGIG
+532 EVIDTGVG

-580 HKGTIFAQSLGA
+580 HKGTIFAQSSGT

-600 RLPLLDSRGNRGNRE
+600 RLPLLQDNRGNRE
-615 ATGEISSPMASTPLA
+615 ATGKNSSSIPSTPLA

-667 LAVLEQAKP
+667 LAILEQAKP

-683 GMSEQDGYTLIR
+683 GMSGQDGYTLVR

-706 CIPAIAL
+706 RIPAIAL

-739 PNKLIAVV
+739 PNKLIAAV
-747 ANVLELSLEVPV
+747 ANVLELPLEVPV